1 MTSLTDPGQPYSC
14 EQWQDAGE
22 DDMPLVLDENQSSP
36 GFFDLFHDS
45 WNAFPTF
52 VIIDHNDR

>member
-45 WNAFPTF
+45 
-52 VIIDHNDR
+52 